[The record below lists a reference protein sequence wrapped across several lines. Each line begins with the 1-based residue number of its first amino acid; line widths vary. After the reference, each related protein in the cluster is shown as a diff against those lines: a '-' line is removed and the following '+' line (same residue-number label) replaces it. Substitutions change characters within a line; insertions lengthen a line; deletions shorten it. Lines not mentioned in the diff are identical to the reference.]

1 MQCTADAKKENKLMR
16 IDRSRMNTEEKVMVE
31 LHALYQ
37 KFGYSRYKM
46 GKFEEYD
53 LYVRNKDFIPTESII
68 AFSDMNGKL
77 MALKPDLT
85 LSIVKNYRY
94 APGFVQKV
102 YYSENIYR
110 ASQSAHS
117 HREIMQ
123 TGLECMG
130 DIDMYQ
136 IFEVTMLA
144 ARSLAAISRDYV
156 LEISHMGLIADI
168 LHPLD
173 EDVRSSILRCI
184 GEKNIH
190 EIKSIGREHNIDENI
205 IRSLEILV
213 STYGDYKK
221 VIRRLSELPLGEQG
235 REALSQL
242 SQVLGLMAQNKMAGK
257 VNIDF
262 SIVNDLTYYSGFLY
276 KGFVNGVPKAVLS
289 GGQYDKLMGRME
301 KKGGALGFAV
311 YLDNLD
317 RLDAD
322 EKNYDVD
329 LVFIYDDDDDIQDIY
344 RTLRDYSASG
354 QSVIVEKAV
363 PDKLRYKRMIKL
375 RGKEVVTIE
384 QND

>member
-1 MQCTADAKKENKLMR
+1 MK
-16 IDRSRMNTEEKVMVE
+16 IDRSRMNTEEKAMLE
-31 LHALYQ
+31 LHAIYQ

-94 APGFVQKV
+94 VPGFVQKV

-110 ASQSAHS
+110 ASQSAHA

-130 DIDMYQ
+130 DIDLYQ

-144 ARSLAAISRDYV
+144 ARSLAAISSDYV
-156 LEISHMGLIADI
+156 LEVSHMGLIADI
-168 LHPLD
+168 IHPLP
-173 EDVRSSILRCI
+173 EDIKPEIIRCI

-190 EIKSIGREHNIDENI
+190 EIKSICHAHSIDENI

-213 STYGDYKK
+213 STYGDYRK
-221 VIRRLSELPLGEQG
+221 VIKKISGLQLGDKG
-235 REALSQL
+235 REALDQL
-242 SQVLGLMAQNKMAGK
+242 TRVLDLMAQNKMAGK

-262 SIVNDLTYYSGFLY
+262 SIVNDLTYYSGFLF
-276 KGFVNGVPKAVLS
+276 KGFVKGVPSAILS
-289 GGQYDKLMGRME
+289 GGQYDKLMERMDKE
-301 KKGGALGFAV
+301 GGAIGFAV

-317 RLDAD
+317 RLDVV
-322 EKNYDVD
+322 EKNFDVD
-329 LVFIYDDDDDIQDIY
+329 VVFIYDESDDMETIY
-344 RTLRDYSASG
+344 RTLRDINASG
-354 QSVIVEKAV
+354 ESVMVERSV
-363 PDKLRYKRMIKL
+363 PKRLKYRRMIRL
-375 RGKEVVTIE
+375 QGSEVITVE